1 MGEVAERARVK
12 LPWSYANSRP
22 IKAHYFVIMYLLSF
36 IRYSVR
42 LCKGGTVM
50 TDNISYQ
57 IDKAKISK
65 DKMQFNVI
73 HRRPKF
79 TSKDK
84 ETVKAEIEKQLFAVF
99 SKYCTT

>member
-1 MGEVAERARVK
+1 
-12 LPWSYANSRP
+12 
-22 IKAHYFVIMYLLSF
+22 
-36 IRYSVR
+36 
-42 LCKGGTVM
+42 M

-57 IDKAKISK
+57 IDNAKISK

-79 TSKDK
+79 ASKDK